1 MRRLKFVLPALIA
14 RDAIDRDARSGTA
27 ALLELG
33 HKRES
38 SWLWQAVFALDRWL
52 RRRQGIY
59 EFCSRSDCLF
69 RLERGRAER
78 PVALSDGAS
87 ARAGDP
93 VLKLHLWNEHV
104 PPMGRRGPTVG
115 WARHAS
121 RAIEGSLCEL
131 AQYLSRHAEFANVR
145 LLYGDMCLGSAR
157 QTRQFKRVIG
167 RYGFEVLDLRPHG
180 TLHRLGDM
188 LLVLLLG
195 LATNPV
201 ALRRAPL
208 RRYRQRVYLSR
219 AVLERRYLTRRNR
232 ASFSRR
238 RYGSR

>member
-1 MRRLKFVLPALIA
+1 MPALIA

-27 ALLELG
+27 ALVELG
-33 HKRES
+33 RKRES

-52 RRRQGIY
+52 RHRQGIY
-59 EFCSRSDCLF
+59 EFCNRSDCLF

-78 PVALSDGAS
+78 PAVLSDGAS

-104 PPMGRRGPTVG
+104 PAMGRRGPTVG

-121 RAIEGSLCEL
+121 RAIEGSLREL

-145 LLYGDMCLGSAR
+145 LLYGDMCLGTAR
-157 QTRQFKRVIG
+157 QTRQFKRVIS
-167 RYGFEVLDLRPHG
+167 RYGFEVVDSRPHG

-188 LLVLLLG
+188 MLVLLLE
-195 LATNPV
+195 LATNPI
-201 ALRRAPL
+201 ALRSAPL
-208 RRYRQRVYLSR
+208 RRYRKRVYLSR
-219 AVLERRYLTRRNR
+219 AVLERRYLGGRYR
-232 ASFSRR
+232 ADVQRR
-238 RYGSR
+238 R